1 MSLQELTTPPEAR
14 AAKILGG
21 QTGVTSQGISQI
33 QTARVSEYRDITSEI
48 SAN

>member
-1 MSLQELTTPPEAR
+1 MSLWELPAPPEVR
-14 AAKILGG
+14 AAKILRG
-21 QTGVTSQGISQI
+21 QTGVTSQGVSQN